1 MRGGSGIVLDDIV
14 AGLYANII
22 LHFLCRVL

>member
-14 AGLYANII
+14 AGLYANIV
-22 LHFLCRVL
+22 LHFLHRVL